1 MMTRK
6 EFLEQV
12 MKMANLKDLKQ
23 ADEATRAVISLTK
36 LIIGPKLSQKIAKV
50 SPPDLR
56 EGWEAIKPAYP
67 KKPIKIL
74 TGPGGED
81 ADIREMVPH
90 LQKHLGVEIKVEH
103 IAGFWG
109 KIPFEKFQEMEP
121 DGYTLICYTFPRS
134 IIIEQ
139 MGETRFKAKEFTPI
153 FAWSSGNQFLVVP
166 SGTFQTF
173 DDFLNEAKKRT
184 LTGAIPIKG
193 GINHIAGLVL
203 AEGLGI
209 QVNWVPYGG
218 LTPSIAALSRRE
230 VDVTI
235 SLGGALPS
243 WVKAGKIN
251 ILAMLPDKT
260 GGRSPYFSHIPTLKE
275 LGYDIPPITTRHVL
289 EAPPLTPSHIVKVLE
304 EAFSKI
310 IRESSYIEWARK
322 NLVLID
328 PLGAQT
334 FFKEKEEV
342 YSYIEKIKE
351 KLKKEW

>member
-23 ADEATRAVISLTK
+23 ADDATRAVISLTK

-67 KKPIKIL
+67 QRPIKII

-81 ADIREMVPH
+81 ADIREITPY
-90 LQKHLGVEIKVEH
+90 LQKHLGVEIKVEN

-121 DGYTLICYTFPRS
+121 DGYTLISYTFPRS
-134 IIIEQ
+134 IIIEH
-139 MGETRFKAKEFTPI
+139 MGETHFRTKEFTPV

-173 DDFLNEAKKRT
+173 EDFLKEAKSRT
-184 LTGAIPIKG
+184 LSGAIPIKG
-193 GINHIAGLVL
+193 GISHIAGLLL
-203 AEGLGI
+203 AEALEI

-218 LTPSIAALSRRE
+218 LTPSIAALSRKE
-230 VDVTI
+230 ADFTI
-235 SLGGALPS
+235 SLAVALTS

-260 GGRSPYFSHIPTLKE
+260 GGRSPYFRNIPTLKE
-275 LGYDIPPITTRHVL
+275 LGYEIPTITTRHVL
-289 EAPPLTPSHIVKVLE
+289 EAPPHTPSHIVKVLE
-304 EAFSKI
+304 EALSKV
-310 IRESSYIEWARK
+310 IRESSYIEWTKK
-322 NLVLID
+322 NFVLID
-328 PLGAQT
+328 PLDAQS
-334 FFKEKEEV
+334 FSKEKEEA
-342 YSYIEKIKE
+342 YSQIEKIKE
-351 KLKKEW
+351 KLKEE